1 MLNIKRKHWP
11 TIQEWLGQ
19 RLQFVTHNSK
29 PKPALDLNDLAFKLA
44 TANDI
49 NETLPK
55 VLNALQALLDEQFT
69 PSEQGDL
76 LVLFSNPLTSE
87 SYVHHCLDEAPSQKL
102 IQSLHQH
109 FTIRKPTEN
118 SLIKLEINGA
128 SLNCA
133 PIRLFDHDNQTIWLM
148 MCFSQALPNEKKL
161 KWEMALI
168 EQTLAKG
175 LQAWFQRESKV
186 KQALAAERAIYAAE
200 LHDSLAQVLGY
211 LKLKSA
217 KLDKLCL
224 KAEYAELKPITED
237 LAAYTQCAY
246 HQTRELI
253 TASRLTMQSESLSQG
268 VTNSVREFEQQSAI
282 VFELDNRL
290 PVNLLPPKQS
300 IQILYIIR
308 ESLSNIVRHSHA
320 THARVALRLKS
331 NSQLHIQ
338 IEDNGSGIDFA
349 AARSDSFGL
358 QIMHERAERVGAT
371 LHISPRPD
379 GGTLVQLE
387 MDIGDLS

>member
-1 MLNIKRKHWP
+1 MLNIKRKNWP
-11 TIQEWLGQ
+11 TIQEWLSQ
-19 RLQFVTHNSK
+19 QLQFVKHKNK
-29 PKPALDLNDLAFKLA
+29 PKPPLDLNDLAFKLA

-49 NETLPK
+49 NEILPK
-55 VLNALQALLDEQFT
+55 VLSSLQGLIDEQFI
-69 PSEQGDL
+69 PAEQGDL

-87 SYVHHCLDEAPSQKL
+87 SFLHHSMEQAPSQKL

-109 FTIRKPTEN
+109 FTIRRPEEN
-118 SLIKLEINGA
+118 GYIHLQINGT
-128 SLNCA
+128 SVTCV
-133 PIRLFDHDNQTIWLM
+133 PSRLFEHDNQTIWLLM
-148 MCFSQALPNEKKL
+148 VFSQALPNEKKL
-161 KWEMALI
+161 KWEMVLM
-168 EQTLAKG
+168 EQIIAKG

-224 KAEYAELKPITED
+224 KTEFAELKPITED

-290 PVNLLPPKQS
+290 PANLLPPKQS

-320 THARVALRLKS
+320 SHARVRLILKAPR
-331 NSQLHIQ
+331 QLHIQ
-338 IEDNGSGIDFA
+338 IEDNGTGIDFA

-358 QIMHERAERVGAT
+358 QIMHERAERVGAK
-371 LHISPRPD
+371 LQISQRHD
-379 GGTLVQLE
+379 GGTLVQLD
-387 MDIGDLS
+387 MDIGDKV

>member
-1 MLNIKRKHWP
+1 MLNIKQKHWP
-11 TIQEWLGQ
+11 TIQEWLAQ
-19 RLQFVTHNSK
+19 RLQFVTHTSK
-29 PKPALDLNDLAFKLA
+29 LKPALDLNDLAFKLA

-55 VLNALQALLDEQFT
+55 VLSALQALLDEQL
-69 PSEQGDL
+69 PANEQGDL

-87 SYVHHCLDEAPSQKL
+87 SFLHHCKEELASQKL

-109 FTIRKPTEN
+109 FTIRKSDQTKV
-118 SLIKLEINGA
+118 IKLTIDGE
-128 SLNCA
+128 SLSCVPA
-133 PIRLFDHDNQTIWLM
+133 RLFEHDNQTVWLLL
-148 MCFSQALPNEKKL
+148 CFHHALPNEKKL

-186 KQALAAERAIYAAE
+186 KQALAAERSIYAAE

-224 KAEYAELKPITED
+224 KAEYADLKPITED

-331 NSQLHIQ
+331 PSQLHIQ
-338 IEDNGSGIDFA
+338 IEDNGTGIDFTA
-349 AARSDSFGL
+349 VRSDSFGL

-371 LHISPRPD
+371 LRIAPRME

-387 MDIGDLS
+387 MDIGDRS

>member
-1 MLNIKRKHWP
+1 MLNIKRKNWP
-11 TIQEWLGQ
+11 TISEWLGQ
-19 RLQFVTHNSK
+19 QLQFVKHKNKT
-29 PKPALDLNDLAFKLA
+29 KPALDLNDLAFKLA

-49 NETLPK
+49 SETLPK
-55 VLNALQALLDEQFT
+55 VLGSLQALIDEQFT
-69 PSEQGDL
+69 QLEHGDL
-76 LVLFSNPLTSE
+76 FVLFSNPLTSE
-87 SYVHHCLDEAPSQKL
+87 SFLHHCMEEAPSQKL
-102 IQSLHQH
+102 IQSIHQH
-109 FTIRKPTEN
+109 FTIRKPVEN
-118 SLIKLEINGA
+118 GYITLQINGVP
-128 SLNCA
+128 LTLV
-133 PIRLFDHDNQTIWLM
+133 PTRLFEHDNQTIWLLTV
-148 MCFSQALPNEKKL
+148 FKQGLPNEKKL
-161 KWEMALI
+161 KWELVLI
-168 EQTLAKG
+168 EQILGKG
-175 LQAWFQRESKV
+175 LLAWFQREAKV

-200 LHDSLAQVLGY
+200 LHDSIAQVLGY

-224 KAEYAELKPITED
+224 KVEYAELKPITED

-253 TASRLTMQSESLSQG
+253 TASRLTMQSESLSLG

-320 THARVALRLKS
+320 THARVALLLKTPT
-331 NSQLHIQ
+331 QLHIQ
-338 IEDNGSGIDFA
+338 IEDNGTGIDFT

-358 QIMHERAERVGAT
+358 QIMHERAERVGAQ
-371 LHISPRPD
+371 LQISQRAA
-379 GGTLVQLE
+379 GGTLVKLE
-387 MDIGDLS
+387 MDIGGKV

>member
-1 MLNIKRKHWP
+1 MLNIKRKNWP
-11 TIQEWLGQ
+11 AIQDWFGHK
-19 RLQFVTHNSK
+19 LQFVSTK
-29 PKPALDLNDLAFKLA
+29 TKMLPTLDLNDLAFKLA
-44 TANDI
+44 TADEI
-49 NETLPK
+49 SETLPK
-55 VLNALQALLDEQFT
+55 VLKSLQALMEQQFT
-69 PSEQGDL
+69 EYVQADL
-76 LVLFSNPLTSE
+76 TILFSNPVTSE
-87 SYVHHCLDEAPSQKL
+87 SFLHHAMEPAPSQKL
-102 IQSLHQH
+102 IQTLHHH
-109 FTIRKPTEN
+109 FTVRKPME
-118 SLIKLEINGA
+118 SKLITLQIEGNT
-128 SLNCA
+128 LTLM
-133 PIRLFDHDNQTIWLM
+133 PTRLFEHDNQTVWFIML
-148 MCFSQALPNEKKL
+148 FRKTTADEKKL
-161 KWEMALI
+161 KWHTANM

-175 LQAWFQRESKV
+175 LHAWFQRESKV

-224 KAEYAELKPITED
+224 KDEYAELKPITED

-290 PVNLLPPKQS
+290 PINVLPAKQS

-320 THARVALRLKS
+320 THARIVLRLTHP
-331 NSQLHIQ
+331 NELQIQ
-338 IEDNGSGIDFA
+338 IEDNGTGIDFE
-349 AARSDSFGL
+349 AARTDSFGL
-358 QIMHERAERVGAT
+358 QIMHERAERVGAR
-371 LHISPRPD
+371 LHITARPA
-379 GGTLVQLE
+379 GGTSVKLTL
-387 MDIGDLS
+387 DIGDRR

>member
-1 MLNIKRKHWP
+1 MLNIKQKHWP
-11 TIQEWLGQ
+11 TIQEWLSQ
-19 RLQFVTHNSK
+19 RLQFVTHNNK
-29 PKPALDLNDLAFKLA
+29 PKPALDVNDLAFKLA

-55 VLNALQALLDEQFT
+55 VLKSFQALINEQFT
-69 PSEQGDL
+69 ETEQGDL

-87 SYVHHCLDEAPSQKL
+87 TFLHHCIQEAPSQKL
-102 IQSLHQH
+102 IQSLHQQ
-109 FTIRKPTEN
+109 FTIRKPAESSHIN
-118 SLIKLEINGA
+118 LQINGI
-128 SLNCA
+128 LLICV
-133 PIRLFDHDNQTIWLM
+133 PTRLFDHDNQTVWLL
-148 MCFSQALPNEKKL
+148 MCFRQHLPNQQKL

-168 EQTLAKG
+168 EQTLGKG
-175 LQAWFQRESKV
+175 LQAWFQRESKI
-186 KQALAAERAIYAAE
+186 KQALVAERAMYAAE

-290 PVNLLPPKQS
+290 PANLLPPKQS

-320 THARVALRLKS
+320 THARVALLLKTP
-331 NSQLHIQ
+331 NQLHIQ
-338 IEDNGSGIDFA
+338 IEDNGSGIDFT

-358 QIMHERAERVGAT
+358 QIMHERAERVGAK
-371 LHISPRPD
+371 LQISPRPE
-379 GGTLVQLE
+379 GGTLVKLE
-387 MDIGDLS
+387 MDIGDKP

>member
-11 TIQEWLGQ
+11 TIQEWLSQ
-19 RLQFVTHNSK
+19 RLQFVTHNNK

-55 VLNALQALLDEQFT
+55 VLKSLQALINEQFT
-69 PSEQGDL
+69 ETEQGDL

-87 SYVHHCLDEAPSQKL
+87 TFLHHCMQEAPSQKL

-109 FTIRKPTEN
+109 FTIRKPLEN
-118 SLIKLEINGA
+118 NHINLQINGA
-128 SLNCA
+128 SLSCI
-133 PIRLFDHDNQTIWLM
+133 PTRLFDYDNQTVWLLM
-148 MCFSQALPNEKKL
+148 SFRQNLPNEQKL

-168 EQTLAKG
+168 EQTLGKG

-290 PVNLLPPKQS
+290 PANLLPPKQS

-320 THARVALRLKS
+320 THARVALLLKTP
-331 NSQLHIQ
+331 NQLHIQ
-338 IEDNGSGIDFA
+338 IEDNGSGIDLT

-358 QIMHERAERVGAT
+358 QIMHERAERVGAK
-371 LHISPRPD
+371 LKISPRAE
-379 GGTLVQLE
+379 GGTLVKLE
-387 MDIGDLS
+387 MDLGDKP

>member
-1 MLNIKRKHWP
+1 MLNIKRKNWLS
-11 TIQEWLGQ
+11 IQEWLSQ
-19 RLQFVTHNSK
+19 RLQLVSQQK
-29 PKPALDLNDLAFKLA
+29 SVKPALNLDDLVFKLA

-49 NETLPK
+49 SETLPK
-55 VLNALQALLDEQFT
+55 VLVALQQMVNGPFT
-69 PSEQGDL
+69 HTEHGDL
-76 LVLFSNPLTSE
+76 LVLFSNSLTSE
-87 SYVHHCLDEAPSQKL
+87 SFLHHSLEVAPAPKL
-102 IQSLHQH
+102 IQALHQH
-109 FTIRKPTEN
+109 FTMRRTSEKSI
-118 SLIKLEINGA
+118 INLQINA
-128 SLNCA
+128 AALTLV
-133 PIRLFDHDNQTIWLM
+133 PIRLFEHDNQTVWLLM
-148 MCFSQALPNEKKL
+148 MFRLSVPDEKKL
-161 KWEMALI
+161 KWEMAVI
-168 EQTLAKG
+168 EQTLSKG

-224 KAEYAELKPITED
+224 KDEYAELKPITED

-253 TASRLTMQSESLSQG
+253 TASRLTMQNESLSQG

-290 PVNLLPPKQS
+290 PLSPLPPKQS

-320 THARVALRLKS
+320 THARVALLLTTP
-331 NSQLHIQ
+331 SQLHIQ
-338 IEDNGSGIDFA
+338 IEDNGTGIDFA
-349 AARSDSFGL
+349 SARHDSFGL
-358 QIMHERAERVGAT
+358 QIMQERAERIGAK
-371 LHISPRPD
+371 LKIMQRAA
-379 GGTLVQLE
+379 GGTVVQLD
-387 MDIGDLS
+387 MDLGGFV